1 MMRAKELRKILF
13 AMIKNGE
20 LMPGDDIGSAKELAE
35 RYQTPLISVNRIM
48 AQLHRE
54 GIVRRVKG
62 HGTFVAEDACRKLAL
77 RIGFFTSYSR
87 MSMSP
92 RQFSGFGIWYSY
104 VIDVLKRRGDIPV
117 LLELEDLKNPDL
129 GKVKQLDGLLLAAS
143 VDDDMLNALSGQELS
158 VVQILD
164 ATPGFHSFYQ
174 VIPDLSA
181 GFTSA
186 AQLIKKSGICKVGVV
201 IRGAVEAHEKRG
213 AAIIETLVRSGF
225 SQSNITVHRLP
236 VIVGDHGE
244 ISAYNF
250 AAQEF
255 KCARPDEVFLCSSD
269 YLAIGIV
276 SWCLS
281 GKLRP
286 GEDIKLIGF
295 DNLEGEGYTPF
306 GAPFLTTVDFPRKE
320 IMDQAIVLLVRAIR
334 REAGFPGIIKVP
346 TRVIVRNSFPGI

>member
-1 MMRAKELRKILF
+1 MQAKELKKMLF
-13 AMIKNGE
+13 AMIKSGE
-20 LMPGDDIGSAKELAE
+20 LTPGDDIGSAGELAE
-35 RYQTPLISVNRIM
+35 RYQVPLISVNRIM
-48 AQLHRE
+48 AQLHRD

-104 VIDVLKRRGDIPV
+104 VIDALKRRGDVPV

-129 GKVKQLDGLLLAAS
+129 GKAKQLDGLLLATS
-143 VDDDMLNALSGQELS
+143 VNDDMLNALSGQELP

-174 VIPDLSA
+174 VIPDLST

-186 AQLIKKSGICKVGVV
+186 AQLIKKAGICKVGVV
-201 IRGAVEAHEKRG
+201 IREAESHEKRG
-213 AAIIETLVRSGF
+213 AAIIEALVRSGF
-225 SQSNITVHRLP
+225 SRSDIMIHRLP

-255 KCARPDEVFLCSSD
+255 KCAHPDEVFLCSSD

-306 GAPFLTTVDFPRKE
+306 GVPFLTTVDFPRKE
-320 IMDQAIVLLVRAIR
+320 IMYQAVMLLARAIR